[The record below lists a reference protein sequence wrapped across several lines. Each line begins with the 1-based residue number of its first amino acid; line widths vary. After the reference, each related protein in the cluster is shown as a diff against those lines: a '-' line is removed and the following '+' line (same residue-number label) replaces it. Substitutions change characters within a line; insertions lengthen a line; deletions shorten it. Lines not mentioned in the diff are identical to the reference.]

1 MIMLRDLS
9 FVLFKIL
16 LEVLE
21 TLASLFISVF
31 SVLCN
36 VGGCQCI
43 FNGQWMEIDRVFKI
57 RF

>member
-1 MIMLRDLS
+1 MLRDLS